1 MKWGAGDVM
10 WSIDWGSLCDC
21 TLWTG
26 VIERTN
32 WKDTKDG
39 HWSPVYR
46 ETQDVIFLRI
56 GSLQM

>member
-32 WKDTKDG
+32 WKIQKMATG
-39 HWSPVYR
+39 VLS
-46 ETQDVIFLRI
+46 TQKL
-56 GSLQM
+56 GM